1 MAAKT
6 NIFVLALALLTP
18 SYGGSTKL
26 CSCFVFFAVWANAA
40 SWEASLFCLLCHHDL
55 IKRKFWKYSHSTFIC
70 SLCGGKRNSSFHNVL
85 LIQRLKTH
93 SLQSI
98 LLTWCGRKQKCFLSI
113 FMIIYCVNTLSWLHI
128 HTLYQKTRKLKF
140 KAGFCRI
147 SYHCTM
153 SVY

>member
-1 MAAKT
+1 MVDPQSSAV
-6 NIFVLALALLTP
+6 VLCFLLYEPTQP
-18 SYGGSTKL
+18 LGRHH
-26 CSCFVFFAVWANAA
+26 CS
-40 SWEASLFCLLCHHDL
+40 CLLCHHDL

-70 SLCGGKRNSSFHNVL
+70 SLCGGKRNSSFDNVL

-128 HTLYQKTRKLKF
+128 YQKTRKLKF